1 MWEGKWEKE
10 KQWSAGNVSPPVV
23 LPNIESF
30 LFLQGCITAA
40 ARRIN
45 NLCFDECSLSV
56 ESRSDGTLTTLR
68 VNFSR
73 EVRRPC
79 SVSGWRVTG
88 RIKGVQHFS
97 HQSSDIFAYNFQFE
111 NGCKKSSKRLN
122 ARMVKVAQH
131 SALAFPHCCFT
142 ARSVRKLIFF
152 SKFWLNS
159 TTVKS
164 DNPFKT
170 LKGHQ
175 TWPDI
180 TNMPSQTVVISLA
193 LPWQSWC

>member
-1 MWEGKWEKE
+1 M
-10 KQWSAGNVSPPVV
+10 SPPVV

-30 LFLQGCITAA
+30 LFLPGCITAA

-45 NLCFDECSLSV
+45 NLYFDECSLRV

-88 RIKGVQHFS
+88 RIKGAQHFS
-97 HQSSDIFAYNFQFE
+97 HQSFDIFACISYNFQFE
-111 NGCKKSSKRLN
+111 NSCKKSSKRLN
-122 ARMVKVAQH
+122 ARIVKVAQH

-142 ARSVRKLIFF
+142 ARSVRKYIYIFF
-152 SKFWLNS
+152 KFWLNS
-159 TTVKS
+159 TTVKL

-175 TWPDI
+175 T
-180 TNMPSQTVVISLA
+180 
-193 LPWQSWC
+193 